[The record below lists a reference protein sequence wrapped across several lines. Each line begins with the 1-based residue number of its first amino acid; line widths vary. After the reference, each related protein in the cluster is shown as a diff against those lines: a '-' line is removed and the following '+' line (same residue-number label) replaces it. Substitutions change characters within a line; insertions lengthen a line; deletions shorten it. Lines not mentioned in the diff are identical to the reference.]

1 MTEVMA
7 KAPVRV
13 ITDNKELQRKLLALA
28 PVLGE
33 PELTRANTA
42 LMVIDV
48 QYMDAHRDYGVGAK
62 AKKMGL
68 TDVVDYYFDRL
79 ENLVIPNIQRL
90 QVTAR
95 RKGVEL
101 IHIRVASATRDGRD
115 ASARFRTGGFETPTH
130 TKEAEILPE
139 VGPYEGELVVNKTT
153 ESVFNSTN
161 MDRMLRNMG
170 ISNLII
176 TGVVTNGCVEG
187 TTRGAAENNYGA
199 ILVEDATATF
209 APQLQ
214 EHSVLSMSLKDA
226 LIRSTDEVIQTL
238 ESL

>member
-1 MTEVMA
+1 MVEVTTR
-7 KAPVRV
+7 APVRV
-13 ITDNKELQRKLLALA
+13 IHDNEELKRKLLELA
-28 PVLGE
+28 HVLQE

-42 LMVIDV
+42 LLVIDV
-48 QYMDAHRDYGVGAK
+48 QYMDAHPDHGLGAK

-68 TDVVDYYFDRL
+68 TDVVEYYFDRL

-90 QVTAR
+90 QATAR
-95 RKGVEL
+95 MVGIEL
-101 IHIRVASATRDGRD
+101 IHIRVASATKDGRD
-115 ASARFRTGGFETPTH
+115 ASARFRTGGFETPNH

-139 VGPYEGELVVNKTT
+139 VGPHEGELVVDKTT

-161 MDRMLRNMG
+161 IDRMLRNMG

-187 TTRGAAENNYGA
+187 TTRGAAENNYGT
-199 ILVEDATATF
+199 IRVEDATATF

-226 LIRSTDEVIQTL
+226 LIRSTDEVIRAL